1 MPAMHVVSRQLEV
14 PVALGLESRVAFR
27 REAVTLLE
35 QLPEGHGSL
44 VLDMSGT
51 RQVDSAGLGTL
62 MLIQHRAA
70 ERRQQVILRGV
81 SDEVRFLLVLTKLD
95 DLFLIETHPA

>member
-1 MPAMHVVSRQLEV
+1 MPAMQAVSRELRV
-14 PVALGLESRVAFR
+14 PVELGLDSRVAFR

-35 QLPEGHGSL
+35 QLPEGHGQL
-44 VLDMSGT
+44 VLNMSAT
-51 RQVDSAGLGTL
+51 RHVDSAGLGTL

-70 ERRQQVILRGV
+70 ERHQQVLLRGI

-95 DLFLIETHPA
+95 DLFLIENTPS